1 MNAADAPATKHDL
14 ELAISELKQF
24 VVDRELTAIRWV
36 ITIQIA
42 YFFYFFG
49 TLATMWFMLAHY
61 KP

>member
-1 MNAADAPATKHDL
+1 MENDDSPATKHDL
-14 ELAISELKQF
+14 ELAINELKRF
-24 VVDRELTAIRWV
+24 VVDREVAAIRWV

-42 YFFYFFG
+42 YFFG